1 MVNILGVN
9 VNKITMKDAVLKAES
24 FFDGK
29 PHMVFTPNPEIIL
42 ECEKDEE
49 LKGIIN
55 SADLKLPDGIGVVI
69 ASKILGN
76 PISERVSGFDYV
88 CELLKTDR
96 SFYLF
101 GGKPGVPEKAMEK
114 LKANGVNVVG
124 CHNGYFDDDTEIIE
138 DITAKKPDVLVVC
151 LGAPK
156 QEKWIYKNLNDLNVP
171 ISIGAGGSLDV
182 LAGEVERAPE
192 IYQKLCIEWLYR
204 TVKEPKKRLPR
215 IAKLPVFVKNVILR
229 GKKYTD

>member
-1 MVNILGVN
+1 MVNILGIDID
-9 VNKITMKDAVLKAES
+9 KITMKEAVLRADS

-49 LKGIIN
+49 LKNIIN

-69 ASKILGN
+69 ASKIIKN
-76 PISERVSGFDYV
+76 PLIERVSGFDYV

-101 GGKPGVPEKAMEK
+101 GSKPGVPEKAMAN
-114 LKANGVNVVG
+114 LKEQGVNVVG
-124 CHNGYFDDDTEIIE
+124 CHNGYFDDDKEIIE
-138 DITAKKPDVLVVC
+138 DIKTKKPDVLVVC

-156 QEKWIYKNLNDLNVP
+156 QERWIYKNMAELDVP
-171 ISIGAGGSLDV
+171 ISIGAGGTIDV
-182 LAGEVERAPE
+182 LAGEVERAPV
-192 IYQKLCIEWLYR
+192 ICQKLCIEWLYR
-204 TVKEPKKRLPR
+204 TLKEPKKRLPR
-215 IAKLPVFVKNVILR
+215 IAKLPLFIINVLKR
-229 GKKYTD
+229 GRK

>member
-1 MVNILGVN
+1 MMVNILGVN
-9 VNKITMKDAVLKAES
+9 IDKITMKDAVLRADD

-29 PHMVFTPNPEIIL
+29 PHSVFTPNPEIIL

-49 LKGIIN
+49 LKKIIN

-69 ASKILGN
+69 ASKIVKN
-76 PISERVSGFDYV
+76 PLSERVSGFDYV

-101 GGKPGVPEKAMEK
+101 GSKPGVAEKAM
-114 LKANGVNVVG
+114 ANLVEQGVNVVG
-124 CHNGYFDDDTEIIE
+124 CHHGYFDDDTEIIN
-138 DITAKKPDVLVVC
+138 DIKAKKPDVLVVC

-156 QEKWIYKNLNDLNVP
+156 QERWIYKNMAELNVP
-171 ISIGAGGSLDV
+171 VSIGAGGTVDV
-182 LAGEVERAPE
+182 LAGEVERAPA

-204 TVKEPKKRLPR
+204 ALKEPKKRFPR
-215 IAKLPVFVKNVILR
+215 IAKLPIFIINVL
-229 GKKYTD
+229 KKGRK